1 VLSGDG
7 DEWELERAL
16 ELVRSRR
23 LRSDAN
29 ADPTFLSFTSH
40 QHHVERTFL
49 CSMLCA
55 ASLWQP
61 LIL

>member
-29 ADPTFLSFTSH
+29 ADPTFPSFTSH
-40 QHHVERTFL
+40 QHHVERAFL
-49 CSMLCA
+49 SYICIAQQQVSGGH
-55 ASLWQP
+55 
-61 LIL
+61 